1 MGFENFPSAKVE
13 TPKLS
18 RTEKEAILSG
28 ANINDPDILDKV
40 ARVCGVRAESLH
52 ENELD
57 YLKKFVKEGGHQP
70 LEWSV
75 GDEKIFFEDDG
86 KAILGHVSKN

>member
-1 MGFENFPSAKVE
+1 M
-13 TPKLS
+13 
-18 RTEKEAILSG
+18 G

-40 ARVCGVRAESLH
+40 ARVCEVGVESLH
-52 ENELD
+52 KNELD
-57 YLKKFVKEGGHQP
+57 HLRNLVEEGGHQP

-86 KAILGHVSKN
+86 RAILGHVSSN